1 MRAIVRVTLK
11 KSVLDP
17 QGQAIHQALRTLGY
31 ESIREIRQGKYFEI
45 EVDDAV
51 SPNEA
56 RALLERIAREV
67 LANPVLEDY
76 EVEVETEGGRG

>member
-51 SPNEA
+51 SPDEG